1 MFICENCTIVVNHK
15 RLYSTIRICENCT
28 SVVYHKRLNCTN
40 NENCTSVGGASALF
54 NSCFRR
60 SAASKLWDPKEENP
74 ILSKIKI
81 TYLIIVEVTF
91 SNRFNAQTWLS
102 YPSPSPSHQADN
114 FYWQLNNRLHFSVKG
129 LIWKCLYSTNFNLH
143 LNFLQFI
150 WNFKNATL
158 MSWKLFRVKWCDIK
172 LTWFHP
178 QKNQY
183 SECW

>member
-1 MFICENCTIVVNHK
+1 MRIVPVLAELPLFSTPASDAPLLQSCEILK
-15 RLYSTIRICENCT
+15 KKILFYQRLKQ
-28 SVVYHKRLNCTN
+28 H
-40 NENCTSVGGASALF
+40 
-54 NSCFRR
+54 
-60 SAASKLWDPKEENP
+60 
-74 ILSKIKI
+74 ILLLSRWHFPADSM
-81 TYLIIVEVTF
+81 L
-91 SNRFNAQTWLS
+91 RLS
-102 YPSPSPSHQADN
+102 YPPPSHQADN

-129 LIWKCLYSTNFNLH
+129 LIWKCFYSTNFNLH

>member
-1 MFICENCTIVVNHK
+1 MRIV
-15 RLYSTIRICENCT
+15 SICENCT

-74 ILSKIKI
+74 ILSKINI
-81 TYLIIVEVTF
+81 YFYCRGDIFQQIQCSDLTF
-91 SNRFNAQTWLS
+91 LS
-102 YPSPSPSHQADN
+102 ISLSFSPG
-114 FYWQLNNRLHFSVKG
+114 WQLLLTTEQPITFFCQRSK
-129 LIWKCLYSTNFNLH
+129 IWKCFYSTNFNWH

-158 MSWKLFRVKWCDIK
+158 MSWKLFRVKWCNIK

-178 QKNQY
+178 PKNQY